1 MQKVVQG
8 RSNKLPSHL
17 LCFTKINNYS
27 QIQTIQAER
36 YAIRK
41 SIQHGNNLL
50 VPLNH
55 SGSAFKNQVQMNQQY
70 QKKPTYIL
78 KQQILEK
85 NLDLYQRDEKDRVH
99 QQEQLNNILGMYS
112 RDNND
117 RILKKREKMAQ
128 LIRKLKEEQH
138 DKKEQIDLLDSK
150 MRLYYLIR
158 EYAKET
164 QGAITP
170 DGIDNFTEEILD
182 LGFFDLLKEQQKQS
196 DQNIRDKYLRRKL
209 MVKHK
214 PGEGDLAEADSDT
227 SSMMIQDQEFED
239 KFPNGIGS
247 QLNSQGQG
255 MTKGQGGVV
264 NSIPVIRDLYNKSK
278 HQLDNQ
284 SPQKAFLK
292 NSKIPI
298 LQGSKLLQS
307 GQKSTNGPQKCK
319 FCIDKEKGVKMPK
332 GKCLCEK
339 KQREWNKSQLNDAM
353 RKKVMGLEDIKRM
366 NTKTLEYLDIEN
378 RSKSLKNK
386 SQSSNQKQTQSLL
399 TTQNNSPSNK
409 QKQQNSSNKQL
420 SKFTQ
425 SSQNKP
431 PLIKQ
436 IKIQEGT
443 QIKHPLESDFSN
455 TQSTAFTK
463 NVKFIQNSNLRIVS
477 KSNSK
482 GQRNIED
489 VQKGIEIT
497 TQTNESLMIQNNQ
510 VKHKN
515 TSKKPII
522 RQRMSSHDFQIVE
535 EDSSPEKKKLLI
547 NKNDSQPSK
556 NIQSLTVQQV
566 GSYSKHG
573 RNQSSQIQK
582 PTFSSANIQMQAAQ
596 KDQLTHNRIQSQLP
610 PLQTNKGLQLR
621 IKKDFLESNIESSTQ
636 RQYQSTTDQ
645 NSKNHKNSIKN
656 QEFKHDTDRGSVYSS
671 AMNISQN
678 SSNMIDHEAQQKEH
692 HRKLLSKQFSED
704 IIEKEG
710 EILKSQR
717 ESILINTNRS
727 RQSLKDNIKSVR
739 KQEIEDNLKNNGEQ
753 LNLDVMTSSRRKK
766 SQKNN
771 QNSEGSFGEKKKQAK
786 TFNDQQM
793 PLNSE
798 IDEVT
803 SSDKSMSVSQE
814 SQNTSRKL
822 EDYQN
827 RGYLDLNEE
836 MRNYNKEIKVSVLD
850 SEYKQN
856 EEEIQRIEND
866 PNQQNFFRYSGFSHD
881 GTSRFKKQMM
891 YWHRNVKPSKIPK
904 PSQRKNLELQIL
916 DVQNQGTK
924 VLRLKKFKLSDLII
938 E

>member
-239 KFPNGIGS
+239 KFNNGIGS

-255 MTKGQGGVV
+255 MKKDQGGLV

-319 FCIDKEKGVKMPK
+319 FCIDKEKGIKMPK

-339 KQREWNKSQLNDAM
+339 KQREWDKSQLNDAM

-378 RSKSLKNK
+378 RSKSLNIKNK
-386 SQSSNQKQTQSLL
+386 FSNQKQTQSQL

-409 QKQQNSSNKQL
+409 QQQQNSSNKQL
-420 SKFTQ
+420 SKFTI
-425 SSQNKP
+425 SKKP

-436 IKIQEGT
+436 IQKQAGT
-443 QIKHPLESDFSN
+443 QNKPPPESDFSN

-463 NVKFIQNSNLRIVS
+463 NVKFNQNRNQRVVQ
-477 KSNSK
+477 SNSIQSK
-482 GQRNIED
+482 KFGGN
-489 VQKGIEIT
+489 VQKGVEIT
-497 TQTNESLMIQNNQ
+497 TQTNESSMIQNNQ

-515 TSKKPII
+515 AIKQPII

-535 EDSSPEKKKLLI
+535 EDSSPEKNKLLI
-547 NKNDSQPSK
+547 NKINSQPSK
-556 NIQSLTVQQV
+556 NIKTFTVQQL
-566 GSYSKHG
+566 SSNSKHG
-573 RNQSSQIQK
+573 RNQSSQLQK
-582 PTFSSANIQMQAAQ
+582 PISSSNISQVQAPH
-596 KDQLTHNRIQSQLP
+596 KDQQTHNRIQSQLP

-621 IKKDFLESNIESSTQ
+621 IKKDFLESNKELSTQ

-645 NSKNHKNSIKN
+645 NSKSHKNSIQN

-704 IIEKEG
+704 VIEKEG

-727 RQSLKDNIKSVR
+727 RKSLKNNLQSLR
-739 KQEIEDNLKNNGEQ
+739 KQEIEDNLKNNTEQ
-753 LNLDVMTSSRRKK
+753 LNLDEMASSRRKK